1 MVRAA
6 GLASARRR
14 NVVDTFFLT
23 ATNFSANRIPFK
35 KMYGLGNDFIVL
47 DARKDASVRAALLAK
62 SSA

>member
-6 GLASARRR
+6 CFGVTRTLPSGCHIVSYAY
-14 NVVDTFFLT
+14 
-23 ATNFSANRIPFK
+23 FSATRIPFK

-62 SSA
+62 SRA